1 MTTTTT
7 RATTTTRKTLAIDKI
22 KRNLVWL
29 RRALGIIDKTTLPGE
44 ILGEVRP
51 TIDTFGWER
60 LPEEQFLSTGA
71 PDPAIAI
78 ASEPTPENTLR
89 IVYAAS
95 LEHSDVAVNHVAWMI
110 KRRNPGAL
118 DVGLPT
124 DRQDIDAGEFLSMI
138 GTTFLVAGDFII
150 AEILGAPVAGQL
162 TLRLNVVDVDIGEYV
177 PPIQ

>member
-1 MTTTTT
+1 V
-7 RATTTTRKTLAIDKI
+7 AIDKI

-29 RRALGIIDKTTLPGE
+29 RRALGIIDKTTLPGQ

-60 LPEEQFLSTGA
+60 LPEEQFLTTQA
-71 PDPAIAI
+71 PDPAVAV
-78 ASEPTPENTLR
+78 ASAATPADTLR
-89 IVYAAS
+89 IVYGAS
-95 LEHSDVAVNHVAWMI
+95 LEQSDTGVNHIAWMI

-124 DRQDIDAGEFLSMI
+124 DRQDIDVGEFMSMI
-138 GTTFLVAGDFII
+138 GTTFLVEGDFII
-150 AEILGAPVAGQL
+150 AEMIGVPLAGNM

-177 PPIQ
+177 PPLA

>member
-1 MTTTTT
+1 V
-7 RATTTTRKTLAIDKI
+7 ALDKI

-29 RRALGIIDKTTLPGE
+29 RRALGIIDKTTLPGQ

-60 LPEEQFLSTGA
+60 LPEEQFLTTTA
-71 PDPAIAI
+71 PAPAVAI
-78 ASEPTPENTLR
+78 ASAPTPDITLR
-89 IVYAAS
+89 LVYGAS
-95 LEHSDVAVNHVAWMI
+95 LEHTDTAVSHTAWFI

-118 DVGLPT
+118 DVGVPS
-124 DRQDIDAGEFLSMI
+124 DRTAIVVGEFMSMI
-138 GTTFLVAGDFII
+138 GTTFLVAGDFFI
-150 AEILGAPVAGQL
+150 AEITGTPVAGQL

>member
-1 MTTTTT
+1 V
-7 RATTTTRKTLAIDKI
+7 ALDKI

-29 RRALGIIDKTTLPGE
+29 RRALGIIDKTTLPGQ

-60 LPEEQFLSTGA
+60 LPEEQFLATTA
-71 PDPAIAI
+71 PDPAVAV
-78 ASEPTPENTLR
+78 ASAETPANTLR
-89 IVYAAS
+89 IVYGAS
-95 LEHSDVAVNHVAWMI
+95 LEHTDTGVNHIAWLI
-110 KRRNPGAL
+110 KRRNPGAI

-124 DRQDIDAGEFLSMI
+124 DRGDIDVGEFMSMI

-150 AEILGAPVAGQL
+150 GEIIGVPAAGQL
-162 TLRLNVVDVDIGEYV
+162 SLRLNVVDVDIGEYV